1 MNSMIKRTLS
11 KIILF
16 ILIAVNIFGCG
27 TTKTAKTITADTPYY
42 SVTTGSFERDRN
54 VYMALDIKI
63 PKITYS
69 GEATDELM
77 DSLNAEIESNLT
89 SLIDEAK
96 NRASNTFETYLQ
108 SAKDNAKRDIEN
120 KLSELENKYQSVLG
134 KEEKDLLSRLTADDI
149 INYSFSNMGRRNT
162 FSNLISSYS
171 ETFPNFKRGFN
182 PNNNFSKDNTEETVS
197 GHTNTD
203 ELIIPGLHNK
213 NIIVVETTTAAPT
226 ETSLKISGRP
236 GIAPSEGSETFVGR
250 PPRASLSELPP
261 REFPDKLYRKAT
273 ASATQKQNESSDK
286 NINQRKTVLPS
297 TKSEVDVKTEPFDKN
312 IEQRKETS
320 QATKSNTD
328 VKDEITLEN
337 FYKDLRRIRRFNIP
351 DDYSLAI
358 QYIPTTIECDYE
370 LKCLDEDYLSLFVEI
385 TESRTTSS
393 IKRLF
398 YNVDLSKKKI
408 VSLKDVLGDK
418 YKEIAIK
425 SISETIDKWSDK
437 QKETLVDNY
446 NIDNYIS
453 ETTPFFINNNHRPV
467 IEIEK
472 FAITIGSTGYHEFQI
487 P

>member
-11 KIILF
+11 RIILF
-16 ILIAVNIFGCG
+16 VLIAVNIFGCE
-27 TTKTAKTITADTPYY
+27 TTKTAKTVTTDTPYY

-69 GEATDELM
+69 GTATDELM
-77 DSLNAEIESNLT
+77 DSLNVEIESNLT

-96 NRASNTFETYLQ
+96 NRASDTFQTYLQ

-120 KLSELENKYQSVLG
+120 KLSELESKYQSVLG
-134 KEEKDLLSRLTADDI
+134 KEEKELLSKLTADDI
-149 INYSFSNMGRRNT
+149 ANYSFSSMGRRNT
-162 FSNLISSYS
+162 FSNLISSFS
-171 ETFPNFKRGFN
+171 EPFPRLGKDFN
-182 PNNNFSKDNTEETVS
+182 PNNNFSKNSIDETVS
-197 GHTNTD
+197 GHTGSE

-236 GIAPSEGSETFVGR
+236 GIAPSEGSETFIGR

-273 ASATQKQNESSDK
+273 ASSTSRQDVPFDK
-286 NINQRKTVLPS
+286 TIKHEKDILPS
-297 TKSEVDVKTEPFDKN
+297 TKSEIN
-312 IEQRKETS
+312 
-320 QATKSNTD
+320 A
-328 VKDEITLEN
+328 KDEITLDN
-337 FYKDLRRIRRFNIP
+337 FYRDLRRIRRFNIP

-358 QYIPTTIECDYE
+358 QYIPTTIGCNYE

-385 TESRTTSS
+385 SESRTTST

-398 YNVDLSKKKI
+398 YNVDLNKKKI
-408 VSLKDVLGDK
+408 VNLKDVLGDK

-425 SISETIDKWSDK
+425 SITDTIDKWSTE
-437 QKETLVDNY
+437 QKAALIDNY
-446 NIDNYIS
+446 SIDNYIS